1 MRRRPALSSDH
12 DTAATRFAWGAA
24 FFVTIALVAI
34 LGMARSAQALT
45 LPTGASAG
53 TAAVL
58 PPPTDQEIEEEVERG
73 EEEEELEVEECEGC
87 EADTESEACLLSSAS
102 ATVSASSAGDKV
114 RLVVRYTA
122 FVPAVVGVDFWLRGS
137 KGPLTLGKDQKRFET
152 TGVLRLTESL
162 SEEQMTKV
170 MAARDFTVKLR
181 PVNAPSY
188 CDRRFDKH
196 LTFKHTAPGG
206 LTWSDSESAPRTS
219 VRR

>member
-1 MRRRPALSSDH
+1 MRRRSAL
-12 DTAATRFAWGAA
+12 TASNDASATRFAWGAS
-24 FFVTIALVAI
+24 FFVTIALIAI

-45 LPTGASAG
+45 VPVTTGAA
-53 TAAVL
+53 TAALL
-58 PPPTDQEIEEEVERG
+58 PPPTDQEVEEEVEPG

-102 ATVSASSAGDKV
+102 ATVSASSATNKV

-122 FVPAVVGVDFWLRGS
+122 FVRAVVGVDYWLRGS
-137 KGPLTLGKDQKRFET
+137 KGPLTLGKDMKRFET

-162 SEEQMTKV
+162 SDEQMAKV
-170 MAARDFTVKLR
+170 IAARDFTVRLR

-188 CDRRFDKH
+188 CERRFDKH
-196 LTFKHTAPGG
+196 LTFKHTTAAG
-206 LTWSDSESAPRTS
+206 LTWSDSASAPHPS